1 MIADLAMSI
10 LWVKADKLLPVQNRG
25 NIRSYHVLRYLSA
38 RHQLTFY
45 SYYGGSTVAAEALDV
60 HYGRD
65 IMLADEARSF
75 AQAVILL
82 LGDSELRRR
91 YANAAAETAARCD
104 WPAIGEHFSEVLQSV
119 AEKNLLRRAPSRRP
133 WRKRMLKRRR
143 GLCGHRR

>member
-1 MIADLAMSI
+1 MSI
-10 LWVKADKLLPVQNRG
+10 LWVKADKLLPVPNGG
-25 NIRSYHVLRYLSA
+25 NIRSYHVLQYLSV

-45 SYYGGSTVAAEALDV
+45 SYYGGAPVGAQGLDV
-60 HYGRD
+60 PHGRD
-65 IMLADEARSF
+65 IMLADDARSF

-91 YANAAAETAARCD
+91 YANAAAETASRCD
-104 WPAIGEHFSEVLQSV
+104 WPAVGERFSEVLQSL